1 MDTDNTFAS
10 SRRTGPDRAD
20 STAPWRLGATCEARP
35 RRGGLL
41 TRLRHRLSC
50 IGDDSRGAVALE
62 FALGLPIFLAMI
74 YGVFEFG
81 RIFWTQST
89 MEFAVEEAARFA
101 LVNPNA
107 SSTEITAIVTDK
119 AAGLDV
125 ARIAVNIFYEPD
137 ATGNIARAFVNV
149 TGTYSYA
156 PMIPLVLPATGGA
169 TLDFRKFEMAI
180 VSSTRMALVLPV
192 N

>member
-1 MDTDNTFAS
+1 MDVDKTFAS
-10 SRRTGPDRAD
+10 SRRTGPDRDD
-20 STAPWRLGATCEARP
+20 STAARRGDATREARP
-35 RRGGLL
+35 RGGGLL
-41 TRLRHRLSC
+41 MRLRHRLLC

-74 YGVFEFG
+74 YGVFEFV

-101 LVNPNA
+101 LVNPDA
-107 SSTEITAIVTDK
+107 SNDDIITVVRDK

-125 ARIAVNIFYEPD
+125 TRIDVNIIYESD
-137 ATGNIARAFVNV
+137 AAGTVARAFVNV
-149 TGTYSYA
+149 KGTYSYA

-180 VSSTRMALVLPV
+180 VSSSRMALVLP
-192 N
+192 